1 MALQSSGIESIL
13 TLDTMKSKYQPH
25 SDDEPKILLPDGG
38 QADASDEDEMK
49 SILIEVPLEQ
59 YEELSETKETNGFT
73 WRGMLL
79 HAQRC
84 LRREQET
91 ER

>member
-1 MALQSSGIESIL
+1 MALQSSSIEPLL
-13 TLDTMKSKYQPH
+13 TLNTMESKYQPH
-25 SDDEPKILLPDGG
+25 IDDETEILLPDGG

-84 LRREQET
+84 LRREQESD
-91 ER
+91 

>member
-1 MALQSSGIESIL
+1 MALQSSGVKPTR
-13 TLDTMKSKYQPH
+13 TLDTMKSKYQSYP
-25 SDDEPKILLPDGG
+25 DDETTVLPDGG

-59 YEELSETKETNGFT
+59 YEELSETKEMNGFT

-84 LRREQET
+84 LRREQESD
-91 ER
+91 

>member
-1 MALQSSGIESIL
+1 
-13 TLDTMKSKYQPH
+13 
-25 SDDEPKILLPDGG
+25 
-38 QADASDEDEMK
+38 MK

-84 LRREQET
+84 LRREQESD
-91 ER
+91 

>member
-1 MALQSSGIESIL
+1 MALQSSGIKPTL
-13 TLDTMKSKYQPH
+13 TLDTMKSKYRPRT
-25 SDDEPKILLPDGG
+25 DDETILLPDGG

-91 ER
+91 D

>member
-1 MALQSSGIESIL
+1 MALQGSSIGL
-13 TLDTMKSKYQPH
+13 PFALDTMKYKYQPH
-25 SDDEPKILLPDGG
+25 TDDETEILLPDGG
-38 QADASDEDEMK
+38 QTDAPDEDEMK

-59 YEELSETKETNGFT
+59 YEELSETKDTNGFT

-84 LRREQET
+84 LRREQESD
-91 ER
+91 

>member
-1 MALQSSGIESIL
+1 MALQSSGIEPIL
-13 TLDTMKSKYQPH
+13 TLDTMKSKYRSH
-25 SDDEPKILLPDGG
+25 TDDETRIFPDGG

-84 LRREQET
+84 LRREQESD
-91 ER
+91 

>member
-1 MALQSSGIESIL
+1 MALQSSGIEPTP
-13 TLDTMKSKYQPH
+13 TLDTMKSKYQSH
-25 SDDEPKILLPDGG
+25 SDDDPKILLPDGG
-38 QADASDEDEMK
+38 QVDASDEDEMK

-59 YEELSETKETNGFT
+59 YEELSETKEMNGFT